1 MTIRN
6 DARYAEVL
14 VSPEYREADS
24 AMFDENPNTYSEIRD
39 EAQELIITA
48 LSTTKSDEIAA
59 WNMRREATRL
69 ELGGISLGAYG
80 SYFHNLDARGNA
92 SGKATYELDKGEQGE
107 VKTNDQIIALKE
119 LHKEPIDFFE
129 AALKTIEDR
138 KQVASTGRTTG
149 PANYATAMKF
159 FTDKYLSFPGY
170 HLDQAFVKSS
180 LNEAISGFLASA
192 EQDRPNFIEMTNVFF
207 TIRELPKG
215 SVDAKFSKDIVDLS
229 LALLPD
235 FDNND
240 QGNIALALLLGAFS
254 KLDLS
259 EPTVGQ
265 AAAHT
270 LDLTL
275 RKGRSLETSREY
287 RRAIS
292 AIANLPT
299 VPAANLA
306 FATFMEKRNNIEQS
320 LGIYDFEHMTNEV
333 LKIINNV
340 IDDPK
345 ITMDAKIMSYEMAE
359 KAQNIYTEAAI
370 SGNLTPLQLEQ
381 MRDTARKTI
390 QHYNDM

>member
-1 MTIRN
+1 MSIRN

-14 VSPEYREADS
+14 VSPEYRTADS
-24 AMFDENPNTYSEIRD
+24 ATFDENPDTYHDIRD
-39 EAQELIITA
+39 EAREVIIAA
-48 LSTTKSDEIAA
+48 LSGSKSDEIAA
-59 WNMRREATRL
+59 WDMRREATRL
-69 ELGGISLGAYG
+69 ELGGVSLGAYG
-80 SYFHNLDARGNA
+80 TYFHSLEARGSA
-92 SGKATYELDKGEQGE
+92 SGKAIYELDKGEQGE

-138 KQVASTGRTTG
+138 KQVANAGRTTG

-170 HLDQAFVKSS
+170 HLDQAFIKSS
-180 LNEAISGFLASA
+180 IDEAMGGFLASA
-192 EQDRPNFIEMTNVFF
+192 EEDRPNFIEMTNVFF

-215 SVDAKFSKDIVDLS
+215 SVDAKFSKDLVDLT
-229 LALLPD
+229 LTLLPE

-240 QGNIALALLLGAFS
+240 QGNMALSLLLGAFS

-292 AIANLPT
+292 AIANLPA

-320 LGIYDFEHMTNEV
+320 LGIYDFEHITNEV
-333 LKIINNV
+333 LRIIDTV

-345 ITMDAKIMSYEMAE
+345 VTLDAKTMSYEMAE
-359 KAQNIYTEAAI
+359 KAQTIYTEAAI
-370 SGNLTPLQLEQ
+370 SGNLTALQLEQ